1 MKKLN
6 IIYEDKEILVVNKP
20 AKLLTVATDKE
31 EMRTLYHEVRE
42 YLHKKNQKVFVVHRL
57 DKDTSGLVLFA
68 KNDTVATELSDT
80 FSSPFAKLN

>member
-31 EMRTLYHEVRE
+31 EIRTLYHEVRE
-42 YLHKKNQKVFVVHRL
+42 YLHKKNQKVFVVHR
-57 DKDTSGLVLFA
+57 
-68 KNDTVATELSDT
+68 
-80 FSSPFAKLN
+80 